1 MVIDF
6 GEEGFPE
13 NGHFVVKDK
22 SFAIEIYH
30 WGKVNKVKPC
40 FVILTRNSNGN
51 VVSRKELKEI
61 KR

>member
-6 GEEGFPE
+6 GEKGFPE

-30 WGKVNKVKPC
+30 WGKVNKIKPC
-40 FVILTRNSNGN
+40 FVIITWNSKGN
-51 VVSRKELKEI
+51 VVSRTELKDI
-61 KR
+61 RK